1 MNTSSQKISAMW
13 QKHMGLIGK
22 LIALV
27 FILLALYWLA
37 KMVWLWVDYA
47 QPKPVA
53 SNVIEAPKVRKS
65 TPVNANN
72 LVKKHLFGI
81 ANQKPVEVE
90 EVVGETRLNLKLL
103 GVYVGADDKAGSAII
118 RAGGGKEK
126 VYWIDDKLEVSGR
139 GNVTLKRVEP
149 LKVIINNNGK
159 NETLTLLEQLNKQVM
174 ATANKKQASADDKD
188 ADAKTIDKR
197 RDSRISKQL
206 ADMKEKLVS
215 SPQSYADLARFEP
228 VVDANGQVSG
238 FKLAPGKDPRMFTRL
253 GLRRND
259 VVKSINGVGLDNQA
273 YWAALEQLQTSD
285 TLEINLERNGQAIT
299 LLLNVGANSAET
311 TPENRQQEPRRTSN
325 SLEIQ

>member
-1 MNTSSQKISAMW
+1 MSNSSQNFLAVW
-13 QKHMGLIGK
+13 QKHKGLIGK
-22 LIALV
+22 LIAVL

-47 QPKPVA
+47 QPKTPA
-53 SNVIEAPKVRKS
+53 NNTIESPKVRKS
-65 TPVNANN
+65 APVNANN
-72 LVKKHLFGI
+72 LVRKHLFGV

-103 GVYVGADDKAGSAII
+103 GVYVGADTKTGSAII

-159 NETLTLLEQLNKQVM
+159 NETLTLLEQLNKQM
-174 ATANKKQASADDKD
+174 MSAANSKKASAEE
-188 ADAKTIDKR
+188 ASEGKTIDKR
-197 RDSRISKQL
+197 RDSRITKQL

-228 VVDANGQVSG
+228 VVDDNGQVSG
-238 FKLAPGKDPRMFTRL
+238 FKIAPGKDPRMFTRL

-273 YWAALEQLQTSD
+273 YWAALEQLQTSE

-299 LLLNVGANSAET
+299 LLLNVGSNGDEQ
-311 TPENRQQEPRRTSN
+311 TPPEQEPRRTSN
-325 SLEIQ
+325 NLEVQ